1 MSGQPRRA
9 PRTAP
14 RHLTS
19 GSLTAGVFVSGA
31 CFVVAGAAEVFGVAT
46 HPAQMTDVG
55 ALVSGLAALDPW
67 AWASLGTYAVV
78 ATPAMGLVATA
89 YEYST
94 VADRSTVALALVV
107 LAVLALSAV
116 VALAR

>member
-9 PRTAP
+9 SRAAP

-19 GSLTAGVFVSGA
+19 ASLTTGVLVSGA
-31 CFVVAGAAEVFGVAT
+31 CFVVAGAAEVLGLAT

-55 ALVSGLAALDPW
+55 ALASGLAALDPW

-78 ATPAMGLVATA
+78 ATPAIGLVVTA
-89 YEYST
+89 YEYAT
-94 VADRSTVALALVV
+94 VADRSTLALALVV
-107 LAVLALSAV
+107 LAVLVLSTV
-116 VALAR
+116 VALLR